1 MKNTKGIACKS
12 NHYTVM
18 ATAIVDGEVKSYTF
32 DTDTRD
38 ARAAKKSVADALG
51 IPTSKVLVDFK
62 LEKRAFIIN
71 CSYDALMNVLDA
83 ANIEVAFNDASDKDT
98 E

>member
-1 MKNTKGIACKS
+1 MKTTKGIACKVNS
-12 NHYTVM
+12 YTVM

-51 IPTSKVLVDFK
+51 IPASKVLVDFK
-62 LEKRAFIIN
+62 LEKKNFIIETDYEN
-71 CSYDALMNVLDA
+71 LVKVLTD
-83 ANIEVAFNDASDKDT
+83 NGITVSVDSEN
-98 E
+98 

>member
-1 MKNTKGIACKS
+1 
-12 NHYTVM
+12 M
-18 ATAIVDGEVKSYTF
+18 ATAIADGEVKNFTF

-51 IPTSKVLVDFK
+51 IPASKVLVEFK
-62 LEKRAFIIN
+62 LEKKNFVIETN
-71 CSYDALMNVLDA
+71 YENLVKVLTD
-83 ANIEVAFNDASDKDT
+83 NGITVSIDSE

>member
-1 MKNTKGIACKS
+1 MRINNGISCKV
-12 NHYTVM
+12 NNYHVM

-51 IPTSKVLVDFK
+51 IPASKVLVDFE
-62 LEKRAFIIN
+62 LEKKNFVIETDYE
-71 CSYDALMNVLDA
+71 SLVKVLTD
-83 ANIEVAFNDASDKDT
+83 NGITVSIDSED
-98 E
+98 